1 MAFVLATPFGVN
13 MSEEVETKK
22 NSLARTVFSCL
33 LAMRRREET
42 HVVDTLCLP
51 PKKVRQALDVAL
63 LGLEE
68 YRQHNKD
75 RWKHEIKRAGLQEF
89 TKARYNPC
97 VFLMSTDVETGDFC
111 DEGEIVVVGDQVTTR
126 SVGRA
131 NPVSR
136 HMSRS
141 TFHYKYALFRR
152 RRRHT
157 VWKLRRPEELYE
169 PTLEPTTTTT
179 TTTITQDDDG
189 YDASSED
196 EYDER

>member
-1 MAFVLATPFGVN
+1 MAFALATLSWVN
-13 MSEEVETKK
+13 MSEEVKAKK

-33 LAMRRREET
+33 LAMRRGEET
-42 HVVDTLCLP
+42 HVVDTLGLP

-68 YRQHNKD
+68 HRRDNKD

-89 TKARYNPC
+89 TKARYKQC

-126 SVGRA
+126 SVGKA
-131 NPVSR
+131 NPVSL

-152 RRRHT
+152 RRQHT
-157 VWKLRRPEELYE
+157 VWKLRHPVDL
-169 PTLEPTTTTT
+169 PSQTTTTQSLDT
-179 TTTITQDDDG
+179 SDG
-189 YDASSED
+189 YDASSEE